1 MRVNC
6 PRLKLRKDEKYME
19 LNNTTGAVEQTNTTA
34 TQAIEETTTPKTYT
48 EQEVQELLQKE
59 GDRRV
64 STALKKQQ
72 KQFESKIAEAEKLR
86 GMDEAQRK
94 EYEFNQKVAE
104 LEKKEREFNLAQNKL
119 EASKVLANRELPIE
133 FVDYIVAD
141 DADTMLENINV
152 FEKAFKAAVADAVSK
167 KLASPAPKT
176 GSVKQ
181 TGLTREDFKKM
192 NLAQQ
197 AELYKTN
204 PALYKELAANN

>member
-1 MRVNC
+1 MSEIKTQKGR
-6 PRLKLRKDEKYME
+6 KYME

-72 KQFESKIAEAEKLR
+72 KQFENKIAEAEKLR

-167 KLASPAPKT
+167 KLASPTPKT

>member
-1 MRVNC
+1 
-6 PRLKLRKDEKYME
+6 ME
-19 LNNTTGAVEQTNTTA
+19 LNKQTGAVEKENTTV
-34 TQAIEETTTPKTYT
+34 TETTEETTTPKTYT
-48 EQEVQELLQKE
+48 EQEVQELLQRE
-59 GDRRV
+59 ADRRV
-64 STALKKQQ
+64 SSALKKQQ
-72 KQFESKIAEAEKLR
+72 RQFENKIAEAEKLR

-119 EASKVLANRELPIE
+119 EASKVLANRGLPIE
-133 FVDYIVAD
+133 FVEYIVAD